1 MYNVLSAGGDDR
13 MRKRGRQA
21 IYRRQDQFKT
31 SIKGDRGV
39 SLLEV
44 LVVVG
49 IISILAGILFPAVQK
64 AKRHANRLLTRSNQR
79 QIVQAVTVY
88 AVENNNR
95 FPDSVATIGVVWHWN
110 WSEPTLITG
119 HAAARGPRL
128 HRSMSAYLGAY
139 INDVSIMAC
148 PNAPKKYKYLQ
159 EAWDAQDAWDNLE
172 TGPVEDPV
180 TGNYSFYW
188 NYTGYLEGRTRLF
201 KGPSTS
207 AGALRESKLLVS
219 DYFGYDHWRSQKA
232 YGSCERFRGADITS
246 ETRTASSYWSRGEDR
261 VNLET
266 ITVKLQAGFTDGHV
280 EDYSAANVVPMK
292 AIINVAENTPYPP
305 GIGPGIYYLPAA
317 GL

>member
-1 MYNVLSAGGDDR
+1 MCISNGGVECIR
-13 MRKRGRQA
+13 NRRRQA
-21 IYRRQDQFKT
+21 IYRKQDHFRT
-31 SIKGDRGV
+31 GIKGDRGI

-49 IISILAGILFPAVQK
+49 IISILAGILYPTVKK
-64 AKRHANRLLTRSNQR
+64 AKRHANRLVTRSNQR

-88 AVENNNR
+88 AVENDGR
-95 FPDSVATIGVVWHWN
+95 FPDSIATIGVDWYWN

-119 HAAARGPRL
+119 HAARSPRL

-139 INDVSIMAC
+139 ISNVSIMAC
-148 PNAPKKYKYLQ
+148 PNAPEKYKYLQ
-159 EAWDAQDAWDNLE
+159 KAWDAQDGWDNPE
-172 TGPVEDPV
+172 TGPVEDPLS
-180 TGNYSFYW
+180 GNYCFYW
-188 NYTGYLEGRTRLF
+188 NYTGYIEGRNSLF
-201 KGPSTS
+201 KGPGTS
-207 AGALRESKLLVS
+207 AGGRRESKLLVS

-232 YGSCERFRGADITS
+232 YGSCERFRGADITPATLLS
-246 ETRTASSYWSRGEDR
+246 SSYWSRGEDW

-292 AIINVAENTPYPP
+292 AILDVAANTPYPN
-305 GIGPGIYYLPAA
+305 GIGPGIYYLPAT

>member
-1 MYNVLSAGGDDR
+1 

-31 SIKGDRGV
+31 GIKGDRGF

-44 LVVVG
+44 LVVVV
-49 IISILAGILFPAVQK
+49 IISILMGILFPAVQK
-64 AKRHANRLLTRSNQR
+64 AKRHANRLLTCSNQR

-88 AVENNNR
+88 AVDNDDH
-95 FPDSVATIGVVWHWN
+95 FPNSVATIGEAGNWN
-110 WSEPTLITG
+110 WSEPTLITA
-119 HAAARGPRL
+119 HAAKNL
-128 HRSMSAYLGAY
+128 QVHRSMSAYLGAY

-148 PNAPKKYKYLQ
+148 PNAPRKFKYMQ
-159 EAWDAQDAWDNLE
+159 EVWDAQDGWDYPGMGAG
-172 TGPVEDPV
+172 TDPV

-207 AGALRESKLLVS
+207 AGARRESKLLVS

-232 YGSCERFRGADITS
+232 YSSCERFRDADITL
-246 ETRTASSYWSRGEDR
+246 ETYKASSYWSRGEDL

-292 AIINVAENTPYPP
+292 AIINVATNTPYPP
-305 GIGPGIYYLPAA
+305 GIGPGTYYLPVT

>member
-1 MYNVLSAGGDDR
+1 
-13 MRKRGRQA
+13 MRNRGRQA
-21 IYRRQDQFKT
+21 IYRKQDQFKT
-31 SIKGDRGV
+31 GIKGDRGF

-88 AVENNNR
+88 AVDNDDH
-95 FPDSVATIGVVWHWN
+95 FPDSTGTSGDIGNWH
-110 WSEPTLITG
+110 WSEPALITG
-119 HAAARGPRL
+119 REARSPRV

-139 INDVSIMAC
+139 INNVSIMAC
-148 PNAPKKYKYLQ
+148 PNAPGKHKYLQ
-159 EAWDAQDAWDNLE
+159 EAWDAQDDWDNPD
-172 TGPVEDPV
+172 TGAVNDPL
-180 TGNYSFYW
+180 TGNYCFYW
-188 NYTGYLEGRTRLF
+188 DYTGYLEGRTRLF
-201 KGPSTS
+201 KGASTS
-207 AGALRESKLLVS
+207 AGARRESKLLVS

-232 YGSCERFRGADITS
+232 YGSCEQFKGAGMTR
-246 ETRTASSYWSRGEDR
+246 ETYFASSYWSRGEGR

-266 ITVKLQAGFTDGHV
+266 ITIKLQAGFTDGHV

-292 AIINVAENTPYPP
+292 VILYVDTNTPYPD

>member
-1 MYNVLSAGGDDR
+1 MV
-13 MRKRGRQA
+13 
-21 IYRRQDQFKT
+21 I
-31 SIKGDRGV
+31 
-39 SLLEV
+39 
-44 LVVVG
+44 G
-49 IISILAGILFPAVQK
+49 IISILAGILFPTVQK

-88 AVENNNR
+88 TVDNDGH
-95 FPDSVATIGVVWHWN
+95 FPDSVGTSGADWSWH

-119 HAAARGPRL
+119 HMAQSPRL

-148 PNAPKKYKYLQ
+148 PNAPRKFKYLQ
-159 EAWDAQDAWDNLE
+159 EAWDAQDGWDYPGMGAG
-172 TGPVEDPV
+172 TDPV
-180 TGNYSFYW
+180 TGIYSFYW

-232 YGSCERFRGADITS
+232 YGSCERFRGADITP
-246 ETRTASSYWSRGEDR
+246 ETYFASSYWSRGEDR

-292 AIINVAENTPYPP
+292 VILDVATNTPYPP
-305 GIGPGIYYLPAA
+305 GIGPGIYFLPTT

>member
-1 MYNVLSAGGDDR
+1 
-13 MRKRGRQA
+13 MRKRRRQA

-31 SIKGDRGV
+31 GIKGDRGF

-49 IISILAGILFPAVQK
+49 IIAMLLGILFPAVQK

-88 AVENNNR
+88 TVGNNGR
-95 FPDSVATIGVVWHWN
+95 FPDSIATIGVGWHWN

-119 HAAARGPRL
+119 HAARSPRL

-139 INDVSIMAC
+139 INDFSIMAC
-148 PNAPKKYKYLQ
+148 PNAPRKYKYLQ
-159 EAWDAQDAWDNLE
+159 EAWDAQDAWDNPE
-172 TGPVEDPV
+172 TAPVKDPL

-207 AGALRESKLLVS
+207 AGTPRESKLLVS

-232 YGSCERFRGADITS
+232 YGSCERFRGADITP
-246 ETRTASSYWSRGEDR
+246 ETYFASSYWSRGEDW
-261 VNLET
+261 VNLQT

-292 AIINVAENTPYPP
+292 VILDVATNTPYPP
-305 GIGPGIYYLPAA
+305 GIGPGIYFLPTT

>member
-1 MYNVLSAGGDDR
+1 

-21 IYRRQDQFKT
+21 IYRRQNQFKT
-31 SIKGDRGV
+31 GIKGDGGF

-44 LVVVG
+44 LVVVV
-49 IISILAGILFPAVQK
+49 IIAMLLGILFPAVQK
-64 AKRHANRLLTRSNQR
+64 AKRHANRLLTRNNQR
-79 QIVQAVTVY
+79 QIVQAVIVY
-88 AVENNNR
+88 AVDNDGH
-95 FPDSVATIGVVWHWN
+95 FLDSVATVGEPWNWN

-119 HAAARGPRL
+119 YKAQSPRMP
-128 HRSMSAYLGAY
+128 RSMSAYLGPY

-148 PNAPKKYKYLQ
+148 PNAPRKYKYLQ
-159 EAWDAQDAWDNLE
+159 EAWDAQDAWDNPE
-172 TGPVEDPV
+172 TGPVNDPL

-219 DYFGYDHWRSQKA
+219 DYFGYDHIRSLKA
-232 YGSCERFRGADITS
+232 YGSCERFRNADITP
-246 ETRTASSYWSRGEDR
+246 ETYFASSYWSRGEDW
-261 VNLET
+261 VNLQT

-292 AIINVAENTPYPP
+292 VIKTRATNTPYPP
-305 GIGPGIYYLPAA
+305 GVGPGIYYLPAT

>member
-1 MYNVLSAGGDDR
+1 

-21 IYRRQDQFKT
+21 IYCKQDQFKT
-31 SIKGDRGV
+31 GIKGDRGI

-44 LVVVG
+44 LIVVG
-49 IISILAGILFPAVQK
+49 IISILAGILYPAVKK

-88 AVENNNR
+88 AVDNEGR
-95 FPDSVATIGVVWHWN
+95 FPDSVATIGVVWRWN

-119 HAAARGPRL
+119 PDARSPRL

-148 PNAPKKYKYLQ
+148 PNAPREYKYLQ
-159 EAWDAQDAWDNLE
+159 EAWDAQDAWDNPE
-172 TGPVEDPV
+172 TGPVKDPV
-180 TGNYSFYW
+180 TGNYCFYW
-188 NYTGYLEGRTRLF
+188 NYTGYLEGRSRLF
-201 KGPSTS
+201 KGPGTS
-207 AGALRESKLLVS
+207 AGARRESKLLVS

-232 YGSCERFRGADITS
+232 YGSCERFRSADITPP
-246 ETRTASSYWSRGEDR
+246 TLLASSYWSRGEDW

-292 AIINVAENTPYPP
+292 AIINVAANTPYPD